1 MRPRRRI
8 RACWLP
14 ALIALCFA
22 CAPGPAAPPPAA
34 APARIVSLLPS
45 FTQIVVA
52 LGAGD
57 RVVGRTPFCPTAGLS
72 PQAVE
77 VGAALDANYERI
89 FALRPDLVLVKSS
102 MQAQR
107 ERLVALGLPV
117 LALPTETIADAYT
130 AIAAIAEKLGRVP
143 AGQALV
149 ERLQNDLQTVTD
161 HVKKQPPARTLLV
174 IGHNPGELR
183 GIFAAAKGTFLDEL
197 LTIAGGANALLDSPI
212 AYPQLGQEEILRLD
226 PEAIVALLPG
236 ADDSPAAQERER
248 ALWRALPYLRAVK
261 ADRVF
266 LIADPDAVTSG
277 LRMAEIARRMAALLH
292 PVPEPPR

>member
-1 MRPRRRI
+1 MQPRRRI

-14 ALIALCFA
+14 ALIALCLA
-22 CAPGPAAPPPAA
+22 CAPGRSAPSPAA
-34 APARIVSLLPS
+34 APVRIVSLLPS

-117 LALPTETIADAYT
+117 LALPTETIADAYA

-143 AGQALV
+143 AGQALAG
-149 ERLQNDLQTVTD
+149 RLQKDLQAVAD
-161 HVKKQPPARTLLV
+161 GVKDRPPVRALLV

-183 GIFAAAKGTFLDEL
+183 GIFAAARGTFLDEL
-197 LTIAGGANALLDSPI
+197 LTVAGGTNALSDSPL

-226 PEAIVALLPG
+226 PEAIVMLLPG

-261 ADRVF
+261 TGRVF

-277 LRMAEIARRMAALLH
+277 LRMADIARRIAALLH
-292 PVPEPPR
+292 PAPEPPR